1 MSLKSQTVHGVV
13 WSFIERFSVQI
24 VQFVLGIIIARLL
37 SPDEYGLIGM
47 LAIFISISQVFI
59 DGGVSTALI
68 QRQDRDEVDF
78 STVFYIN
85 LAISFFCYFLLFC
98 GAPLIA
104 SFYNQPLLIA
114 ITRVYSITLVINSLA
129 AVNKVKLV
137 IALDFKT
144 QSKISFGAACIS
156 GLIGALCAWKGLG
169 VWALVIQM
177 FISSLVNVFL
187 SFYYVKWF
195 PSWIFSLS
203 SFNKLFSFGSKLLIA
218 SLISNV
224 YTNLYTLVIGKK
236 FSTFSLGLYSRA
248 DQFAQFTS
256 SNIAGIL
263 SRVSFPILSQI
274 QNDDERLINVY
285 KKYIQMSALIVFPL
299 ILGLC
304 GIAKPLILL
313 LLTETWIDC
322 VLLLQI
328 LCFSYLW
335 NCVVTVNLNLLNV
348 KGRSDL
354 VLKLEIVKKSIAFI
368 ILAISLFFNLVVI
381 CIGLVVYSF
390 IALYMNT
397 YYTKKLLNYGFKMQL
412 KELLPYLLLALLI
425 MCEALFFSCYISN
438 SLLSIVISLIVCPVT
453 YIVICYKTRL
463 DAFVELENMIKKS
476 N

>member
-59 DGGVSTALI
+59 DGGFSTALI

-169 VWALVIQM
+169 VWAFWRKCVT
-177 FISSLVNVFL
+177 
-187 SFYYVKWF
+187 
-195 PSWIFSLS
+195 
-203 SFNKLFSFGSKLLIA
+203 GS
-218 SLISNV
+218 
-224 YTNLYTLVIGKK
+224 
-236 FSTFSLGLYSRA
+236 GL
-248 DQFAQFTS
+248 
-256 SNIAGIL
+256 
-263 SRVSFPILSQI
+263 
-274 QNDDERLINVY
+274 
-285 KKYIQMSALIVFPL
+285 
-299 ILGLC
+299 
-304 GIAKPLILL
+304 
-313 LLTETWIDC
+313 
-322 VLLLQI
+322 
-328 LCFSYLW
+328 
-335 NCVVTVNLNLLNV
+335 
-348 KGRSDL
+348 
-354 VLKLEIVKKSIAFI
+354 
-368 ILAISLFFNLVVI
+368 
-381 CIGLVVYSF
+381 
-390 IALYMNT
+390 
-397 YYTKKLLNYGFKMQL
+397 
-412 KELLPYLLLALLI
+412 
-425 MCEALFFSCYISN
+425 
-438 SLLSIVISLIVCPVT
+438 
-453 YIVICYKTRL
+453 
-463 DAFVELENMIKKS
+463 
-476 N
+476 